1 MDTKK
6 ILVKDLMSR
15 APRTVNT
22 GEAVSAVISMM
33 RKERIKELPVL
44 DAGKPV
50 GLVSYTSLIARRSV
64 PLTAKVESIMMPCA
78 KLEETMKLTEAAEE
92 LISVGARGA
101 PVVRDG
107 SVIGFLSRDDIVRAV
122 AGFTHLG
129 KEKVRGFMTA
139 DPVSVTERDIVRKA
153 QMIMEE
159 LDEKALPVVGR
170 RGNLVGVIGMSEVID
185 VLWSPK
191 AERPPGAG
199 KSPQTE
205 TRVGSVMNRT
215 PVQVS
220 PDDTLENVVSLML
233 KRGLSTIFV
242 TDKGKLVGVVDQ
254 VDLMEIAAGLEP
266 KKGVYVKIS
275 GLDIQEPDAYE
286 TLYGLIERTM
296 KGINRYE
303 SPRVFSAH
311 VRTYKEGGWTN
322 KYSIGARLTTERGAY
337 SASESGWNLYRAM
350 DSVLDILEGMVTRKE
365 GRRIADVKTKKGS
378 YRDED

>member
-33 RKERIKELPVL
+33 RRERIKELPVL

-78 KLEETMKLTEAAEE
+78 KLEETTTLAEAAEE

-107 SVIGFLSRDDIVRAV
+107 KVIGFLSRDDIVRAV
-122 AGFTHLG
+122 VEFTHLG
-129 KEKVRGFMTA
+129 KEKVGGFMTA
-139 DPVSVTERDIVRKA
+139 APVSVTERDIVRKA
-153 QMIMEE
+153 QIIMEE

-191 AERPPGAG
+191 AQ
-199 KSPQTE
+199 SPQTE
-205 TRVGSVMNRT
+205 IRVGSVMNRS
-215 PVQVS
+215 PVQVA
-220 PDDTLENVVSLML
+220 PDDTLEKVVSLML
-233 KRGLSTIFV
+233 RKGLSTIFV
-242 TDKGKLVGVVDQ
+242 TDESKLVGVVDQ

-266 KKGVYVKIS
+266 KKGVYVRIS
-275 GLDIQEPDAYE
+275 GLDIQEPDAYD
-286 TLYGLIERTM
+286 TLYGLIEKTM

-322 KYSIGARLTTERGAY
+322 KYSIGARLTTERGVY
-337 SASESGWNLYRAM
+337 FASESGWNLYRAM
-350 DSVLDILEGMVTRKE
+350 DSVLDLFEGMVTRKE
-365 GRRIADVKTKKGS
+365 GRRIADVKAKKGS